1 MTQDVLITPESGI
14 IEFSN
19 NATVSASI
27 VLDSANSRL
36 KVTDGTLETGP
47 DRKSVV

>member
-36 KVTDGTLETGP
+36 K
-47 DRKSVV
+47 DRASLCQYITFRD